1 MKNIFLLIFI
11 VCFFSCANS
20 ELECSE
26 WESEKYVS
34 NDFFDWE
41 WECVPI
47 LNSYTYN
54 GNWNAQVNVVD
65 QSGNSFNYQLNN
77 LSSNPID
84 LKIIKLDYPYNGLAF
99 SQENGYSPNDSFNLS
114 LLFVDAKTLDF
125 TINDTVFD
133 PHVESTVIYNGE
145 GQIIKDGADSEIR
158 FNCDYLFN
166 SNTYVVSFSASRYN

>member
-1 MKNIFLLIFI
+1 MKNIFLLIVA

-26 WESEKYVS
+26 WESEEYVS

-65 QSGNSFNYQLNN
+65 QSGNSFNYQLND
-77 LSSNPID
+77 LSSNTID
-84 LKIIKLDYPYNGLAF
+84 LNLIKMDYPYNGLVF

-114 LLFVDAKTLDF
+114 LSFIDAKTLDF

-133 PHVESTVIYNGE
+133 PHVESCVIYNGE

-166 SNTYVVSFSASRYN
+166 NNTYFVSFSASR